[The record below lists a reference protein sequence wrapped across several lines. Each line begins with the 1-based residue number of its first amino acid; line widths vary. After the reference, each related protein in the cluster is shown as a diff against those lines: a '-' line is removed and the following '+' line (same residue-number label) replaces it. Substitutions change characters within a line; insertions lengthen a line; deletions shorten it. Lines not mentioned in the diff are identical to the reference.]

1 MQNTEPVVYPG
12 TFDPVTFGHL
22 DIIERASKLFSR
34 IIVAV
39 SLNPGKHPLFSVEE
53 RMGLLREALNGKP
66 GVEIECFDG
75 LLLDFV
81 TRRGAKIVLRGLRA
95 VSDFEFEFQMA
106 LSNRKLNSDHE
117 TLFLMPSE
125 EYSFVSSR
133 IIKEIAVL
141 GGAVEK
147 FVPANVAERLKE
159 KYNSR

>member
-53 RMGLLREALNGKP
+53 RMALLREALNGKP

-81 TRRGAKIVLRGLRA
+81 ASRGAKIVLRGLRA

-159 KYNSR
+159 KYNLR